1 MAYTRNV
8 NTRDFKITT
17 PKKKA
22 SFNKIRVGRTLL
34 RDDVVS
40 DLDYIKSSSRSKK
53 YDRDRVIQAI
63 EKNDIKNLR
72 LISDY
77 FYRSSGIYQRLC
89 KYLATLF
96 RYD

>member
-1 MAYTRNV
+1 LAYTKNI
-8 NTRDFKITT
+8 NTRDFNIIT

-22 SFNKIRVGRTLL
+22 NFNKIRVGKSIL

-40 DLDYIKSSSRSKK
+40 NLDYFDSLSRKKK
-53 YDRDRVIQAI
+53 YDREKIERAI
-63 EKNDIKNLR
+63 EKNDLETLR

-77 FYRSSGIYQRLC
+77 FYRSNGIYQRLC